1 MLGIL
6 SFLVQWLAL
15 SHLGNRSYQ
24 PTSYQFSSPPKS
36 HWSLLSEFQNLPEDE
51 IEGFLPQICNIL
63 LDRDS
68 TDEYGL
74 FEHFE
79 RILIEKCAGC
89 LTFGMRVCGLLKVHR
104 IKLSLRIDRNEAYN
118 SYNRTRNEIPLLD
131 GDLIF
136 RVDVIYGY
144 TSNENYDVTHYH
156 QKNKSYKL
164 LMQRYRTVLIVY
176 YHSF

>member
-1 MLGIL
+1 MIGIL

-15 SHLGNRSYQ
+15 SHIGNRSHQ

-68 TDEYGL
+68 KDEFGL
-74 FEHFE
+74 YEHFE

-89 LTFGMRVCGLLKVHR
+89 LTFGMRVCGLLKVQTA
-104 IKLSLRIDRNEAYN
+104 ICSIIID
-118 SYNRTRNEIPLLD
+118 
-131 GDLIF
+131 
-136 RVDVIYGY
+136 
-144 TSNENYDVTHYH
+144 
-156 QKNKSYKL
+156 K
-164 LMQRYRTVLIVY
+164 
-176 YHSF
+176 

>member
-24 PTSYQFSSPPKS
+24 QTSYQFSSPPKS

-79 RILIEKCAGC
+79 RILVEKCAGC
-89 LTFGMRVCGLLKVHR
+89 LTFGMRVCGLLKVTNQ
-104 IKLSLRIDRNEAYN
+104 IIMKECVNLKCNIF
-118 SYNRTRNEIPLLD
+118 NRT
-131 GDLIF
+131 
-136 RVDVIYGY
+136 
-144 TSNENYDVTHYH
+144 ENA
-156 QKNKSYKL
+156 
-164 LMQRYRTVLIVY
+164 
-176 YHSF
+176 